1 MTISVDE
8 QQDEIAAACRQYG
21 IERLFVFG
29 SAIREDFRPGESD
42 IDLLVEFGPI
52 DVTKKFHVYL
62 DAREAFR
69 RIFNADVDLV
79 MRGAGLPK
87 SVIKPC
93 SAVWS
98 PPLPVPASP

>member
-1 MTISVDE
+1 MTNSIDE
-8 QQDEIAAACRQYG
+8 QRDEIAAACRQYG

-52 DVTKKFHVYL
+52 DITKKFHAYL

-79 MRGAGLPK
+79 MRGAVK
-87 SVIKPC
+87 NKVIAKEIDRTKKPIF
-93 SAVWS
+93 A
-98 PPLPVPASP
+98 A

>member
-1 MTISVDE
+1 MTISVDN

-52 DVTKKFHVYL
+52 DVTKKFHAYL

-69 RIFNADVDLV
+69 RFFNADVDLV
-79 MRGAGLPK
+79 MRGAVK
-87 SVIKPC
+87 NKVIAKEIDRTKK
-93 SAVWS
+93 
-98 PPLPVPASP
+98 LIYPA

>member
-8 QQDEIAAACRQYG
+8 QQEEIAAACRQYG
-21 IERLFVFG
+21 IERLFIFG
-29 SAIREDFRPGESD
+29 SAIRDDFRPGDSD

-52 DVTKKFHVYL
+52 DVKNKFHAYL

-79 MRGAGLPK
+79 MRGAVKNQIITKEIDRTKKL
-87 SVIKPC
+87 IY
-93 SAVWS
+93 AV
-98 PPLPVPASP
+98 

>member
-29 SAIREDFRPGESD
+29 SALREDFKPGESD
-42 IDLLVEFGPI
+42 IDLLVEFCPI

-79 MRGAGLPK
+79 MRGAVKNKVVAKEIDRTKKL
-87 SVIKPC
+87 IY
-93 SAVWS
+93 A
-98 PPLPVPASP
+98 A

>member
-1 MTISVDE
+1 MAISVDE
-8 QQDEIAAACRQYG
+8 QQEEIAAACRKYG

-52 DVTKKFHVYL
+52 DVTKKFHAYL

-79 MRGAGLPK
+79 MQGAVK
-87 SVIKPC
+87 NKVIAKEINRTKKFIY
-93 SAVWS
+93 A
-98 PPLPVPASP
+98 A